1 MKTKDFYERDLFLN
15 IQFQA
20 NTGVCQTYQEKKTFR
35 NFVWSLLKLHFFFIL
50 GDVWKKAN
58 LPVKVNGEEFQ
69 LKFISTSK
77 SGPQGDMAID
87 KVTLTQAPCGE
98 QSLHNLMGNRGM
110 GGTRTL
116 DAKNGRKCQCI
127 GLWMQTFRKCQAQ
140 DKITYESG
148 CLNIKAFKTRNIQTC
163 IVGP

>member
-98 QSLHNLMGNRGM
+98 QSLHNWMGNRGRQTPKM
-110 GGTRTL
+110 
-116 DAKNGRKCQCI
+116 DANANVQV
-127 GLWMQTFRKCQAQ
+127 
-140 DKITYESG
+140 SG
-148 CLNIKAFKTRNIQTC
+148 CKNFVNARRKIKSLMKVDVLI
-163 IVGP
+163 